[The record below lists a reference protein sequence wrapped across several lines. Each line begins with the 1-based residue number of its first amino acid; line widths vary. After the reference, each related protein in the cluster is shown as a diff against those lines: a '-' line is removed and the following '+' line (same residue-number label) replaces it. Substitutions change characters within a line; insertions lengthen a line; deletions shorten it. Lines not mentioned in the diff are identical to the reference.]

1 MNNALEKYQQYLL
14 IEKGLSLKTIDSYL
28 SELKICATYL
38 ESKESTKIQNAT
50 ILQLLNFL
58 SELNASITTYN
69 HYITVLR
76 SFYKFL
82 LKEKYTLLFHID
94 DLEYKKRKRSYPN
107 VLKLSEIQQLI
118 HTLDNGLYDQRNKTI
133 ILILYCSGLRVSELV
148 ELKLSQ
154 INFKEVI
161 EQCYRFGV
169 TSLPI
174 TLSIVGM
181 TSIIVASKEGYIRCF
196 GKGSKEKVIYC
207 GDVLTIILKSYLNQ
221 IRPEILH
228 FRTSEYL
235 FINKIGEP
243 LTRKYIYDIITKAAK
258 KANLHKKVTPH
269 TLRHTFATHLLEN
282 GADLRSIQEML
293 GHKDIATTQIYT
305 HLSNQNIKESYLK
318 HFKDVEEDL
327 SKQN

>member
-82 LKEKYTLLFHID
+82 LKEKYTLSFHID

-154 INFKEVI
+154 INF
-161 EQCYRFGV
+161 
-169 TSLPI
+169 
-174 TLSIVGM
+174 
-181 TSIIVASKEGYIRCF
+181 KEGYIRCF

>member
-154 INFKEVI
+154 INFKE
-161 EQCYRFGV
+161 
-169 TSLPI
+169 
-174 TLSIVGM
+174 
-181 TSIIVASKEGYIRCF
+181 GYIRCF

-318 HFKDVEEDL
+318 HFKDIEEDL

>member
-69 HYITVLR
+69 HYITLLR

-154 INFKEVI
+154 INF
-161 EQCYRFGV
+161 
-169 TSLPI
+169 
-174 TLSIVGM
+174 
-181 TSIIVASKEGYIRCF
+181 KEGYIRCF

-327 SKQN
+327 SKQT

>member
-154 INFKEVI
+154 INFKE
-161 EQCYRFGV
+161 
-169 TSLPI
+169 
-174 TLSIVGM
+174 
-181 TSIIVASKEGYIRCF
+181 GYIRCF

>member
-58 SELNASITTYN
+58 SQLNASITTYN

-82 LKEKYTLLFHID
+82 LKEKYTLSFHID

-107 VLKLSEIQQLI
+107 VLKLSEIHQLI
-118 HTLDNGLYDQRNKTI
+118 HTLDNGIYDQRNKTI

-154 INFKEVI
+154 INF
-161 EQCYRFGV
+161 
-169 TSLPI
+169 
-174 TLSIVGM
+174 
-181 TSIIVASKEGYIRCF
+181 KEGYIRCF

>member
-154 INFKEVI
+154 INFKE
-161 EQCYRFGV
+161 
-169 TSLPI
+169 
-174 TLSIVGM
+174 
-181 TSIIVASKEGYIRCF
+181 GYIRCF

-327 SKQN
+327 SKQT

>member
-82 LKEKYTLLFHID
+82 LKEKYTLSFHID

-154 INFKEVI
+154 INF
-161 EQCYRFGV
+161 
-169 TSLPI
+169 
-174 TLSIVGM
+174 
-181 TSIIVASKEGYIRCF
+181 
-196 GKGSKEKVIYC
+196 
-207 GDVLTIILKSYLNQ
+207 N
-221 IRPEILH
+221 
-228 FRTSEYL
+228 
-235 FINKIGEP
+235 
-243 LTRKYIYDIITKAAK
+243 
-258 KANLHKKVTPH
+258 
-269 TLRHTFATHLLEN
+269 
-282 GADLRSIQEML
+282 
-293 GHKDIATTQIYT
+293 
-305 HLSNQNIKESYLK
+305 
-318 HFKDVEEDL
+318 
-327 SKQN
+327 

>member
-14 IEKGLSLKTIDSYL
+14 IEKGISLKTIDSYL

-154 INFKEVI
+154 INFKE
-161 EQCYRFGV
+161 
-169 TSLPI
+169 
-174 TLSIVGM
+174 
-181 TSIIVASKEGYIRCF
+181 GYIRCF

-318 HFKDVEEDL
+318 HFKDIEEDL

>member
-82 LKEKYTLLFHID
+82 LKEKYTLSFHID

-118 HTLDNGLYDQRNKTI
+118 HTLDNGIYDQRNKTI

-154 INFKEVI
+154 INF
-161 EQCYRFGV
+161 
-169 TSLPI
+169 
-174 TLSIVGM
+174 
-181 TSIIVASKEGYIRCF
+181 KEGYIRCF

-221 IRPEILH
+221 IRPEILL

-327 SKQN
+327 SKQT

>member
-1 MNNALEKYQQYLL
+1 
-14 IEKGLSLKTIDSYL
+14 
-28 SELKICATYL
+28 
-38 ESKESTKIQNAT
+38 
-50 ILQLLNFL
+50 
-58 SELNASITTYN
+58 
-69 HYITVLR
+69 
-76 SFYKFL
+76 
-82 LKEKYTLLFHID
+82 LFHID

-154 INFKEVI
+154 INFKE
-161 EQCYRFGV
+161 
-169 TSLPI
+169 
-174 TLSIVGM
+174 
-181 TSIIVASKEGYIRCF
+181 GYIRCF

-207 GDVLTIILKSYLNQ
+207 GDVLTIILKYYLNQ

-235 FINKIGEP
+235 FINKIVEP

-282 GADLRSIQEML
+282 GADLRSIKEML

>member
-82 LKEKYTLLFHID
+82 LKEKYTLSFHID

-118 HTLDNGLYDQRNKTI
+118 HTLDNGIYDQRNKTI

-154 INFKEVI
+154 INF
-161 EQCYRFGV
+161 
-169 TSLPI
+169 
-174 TLSIVGM
+174 
-181 TSIIVASKEGYIRCF
+181 KEGYIRCF

>member
-58 SELNASITTYN
+58 SQLNASITTYN

-82 LKEKYTLLFHID
+82 FKEKYTLSFHID

-118 HTLDNGLYDQRNKTI
+118 HTLDNGIYDQRNKTI

-154 INFKEVI
+154 INF
-161 EQCYRFGV
+161 
-169 TSLPI
+169 
-174 TLSIVGM
+174 
-181 TSIIVASKEGYIRCF
+181 KEGYIRCF